1 MSASQNERR
10 AAGLLVVMILA
21 GAGLLVIPWFLTPP
35 AYLDLQVRDPVFGSD
50 LSKYQVTV
58 TDNETGKTRSVP
70 VQRSGGGFLARI
82 GRINSGKGM
91 YTARIDGYKPGTAR
105 VQAAALQ
112 QVRVPVDL
120 APAFGRLE
128 LSMVNATSTGNPV
141 AATVKEGSRS
151 VTTEP
156 QRTLTLDLPPGTHRF
171 SAEASGFCESNREY
185 EIHEGKVTKAA
196 LPLSPD
202 LKGDEIA
209 RFVLGWRSEPRDLD
223 THFRKSDA
231 VGFPHPAHVFF
242 GHKTGVLPNN
252 VSFARLDVDELY
264 PGAYETLTVRDSAAG
279 DFVYF
284 VHAYQGTGMVG
295 DAGATVQLYTRGCQV
310 KTFTPPSN
318 CGFRVW
324 TVTNLRYANGR
335 VETTDVQQC
344 GPEGTVVIEKPGR

>member
-1 MSASQNERR
+1 MSASRNERR

-21 GAGLLVIPWFLTPP
+21 GAGLLIIPWLLTPP

-58 TDNETGKTRSVP
+58 TDGETGKTRSVP
-70 VQRSGGGFLARI
+70 VQRIGGGFLARI
-82 GRINSGKGM
+82 GRINSGKGV

-120 APAFGRLE
+120 TPAFGRLE
-128 LSMVNATSTGNPV
+128 LSIVDATSTGNPV
-141 AATVKEGSRS
+141 AATVKEGARG

-156 QRTLTLDLPPGTHRF
+156 QPTLTLDLPPGTHRF
-171 SAEASGFCESNREY
+171 SGTASGFCESNRDV

-196 LPLSPD
+196 LPMSPD

-209 RFVLGWRSEPRDLD
+209 RFVLGWRNEPRDLD
-223 THFRKSDA
+223 THFRKADA

-242 GHKTGVLPNN
+242 AHKTGFLPNGT
-252 VSFARLDVDELY
+252 SFARLDVDELY
-264 PGAYETLTVRDSAAG
+264 PGAYETLTVRDTAVG

-284 VHAYQGTGMVG
+284 VHVYQGTGTIR
-295 DAGATVQLYTRGCQV
+295 DAGATVQVYTRGCQV
-310 KTFTPPSN
+310 RTFVPPAN

-324 TVTNLRYANGR
+324 TMANLHYANGR
-335 VETTDVQQC
+335 VDLTDVQQC
-344 GPEGTVVIEKPGR
+344 SPEGTVVIEKPAQ